1 MKRSFFI
8 HFLKHSRRWRRAAEA
23 PELGSRAPRAARKP
37 DASRGASGASF
48 SCGLGLSRCRRRRP
62 PQAARAVVRDHS
74 GRGRRERPKFQEP
87 PSSAATVQ
95 NLRRPR
101 RHNPRR
107 LVARPAAHHRF
118 CSFKSEQKKPQPTLR
133 HCRLTGLNHALTY
146 SNLAPISWRSEK

>member
-1 MKRSFFI
+1 MYYLVRFTRLRLISVT
-8 HFLKHSRRWRRAAEA
+8 LQ
-23 PELGSRAPRAARKP
+23 
-37 DASRGASGASF
+37 
-48 SCGLGLSRCRRRRP
+48 CGLGLSRCRRRRP

-101 RHNPRR
+101 RHNRRR

-118 CSFKSEQKKPQPTLR
+118 CSFKSEHKPQPTPR

-146 SNLAPISWRSEK
+146 SNLAPISWRSEKLRRSPCTGHQVGCD